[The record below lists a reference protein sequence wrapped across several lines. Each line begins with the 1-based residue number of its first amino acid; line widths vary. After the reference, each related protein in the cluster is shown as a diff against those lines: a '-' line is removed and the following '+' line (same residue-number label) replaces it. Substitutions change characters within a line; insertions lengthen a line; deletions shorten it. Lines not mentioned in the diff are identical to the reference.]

1 MSDRFN
7 REAFTAS
14 LRSAAFLVAV
24 LLAGLA
30 AYDRL
35 IAL

>member
-1 MSDRFN
+1 MSDHCHRQ
-7 REAFTAS
+7 AFAAS
-14 LRSAAFLVAV
+14 LRNAAFLVAV

-35 IAL
+35 ITI

>member
-1 MSDRFN
+1 MPDHFN
-7 REAFTAS
+7 RQAFAAS
-14 LRSAAFLVAV
+14 LRNAAFLVAV

-35 IAL
+35 ITL